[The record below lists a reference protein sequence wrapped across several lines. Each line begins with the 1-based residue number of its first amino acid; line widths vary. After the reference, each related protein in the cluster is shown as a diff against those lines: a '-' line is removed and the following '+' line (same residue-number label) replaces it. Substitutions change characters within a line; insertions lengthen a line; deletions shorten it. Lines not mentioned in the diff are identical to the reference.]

1 MFRLQKILAS
11 FLAASA
17 VFGFTACHQDSTPP
31 TPLAAEQIP
40 AELLRAYAKAK
51 PEVMQIVTEI
61 NSSLQA
67 KDYPTAFHSV
77 EVLCNVPEAN
87 KDQRTTA
94 VRAMLTINGL
104 LQTAQAQ
111 GDTKATE
118 ALARYKALK

>member
-1 MFRLQKILAS
+1 MFRFQKALVS
-11 FLAASA
+11 LLVASA
-17 VFGFTACHQDSTPP
+17 IFSFSACHHDTSPP
-31 TPLAAEQIP
+31 TPLVADQIP

-51 PEVMQIVTEI
+51 PDVMQIVTEI

-77 EVLCNVPEAN
+77 ELLCNVPVAT
-87 KDQRTTA
+87 KDERMTA

-111 GDTKATE
+111 GDPKATE